1 MPELQLYRRYTQYS
15 VRFPTPPSVFPP
27 NCLSYITHPQA
38 SRPRTTQR
46 TTLPDSRRAHAQ
58 KRRTPQLCVQ
68 LRCSRVRVSGFTRM
82 GHFVRAYARRMRLV
96 VLSSGDVKLVAQGRR
111 ASSVV
116 FRRSSCKSWWLCIL
130 VLHALLA
137 AFFFAREWWIQQ
149 KQQKPIVVILHT
161 PITKEREIA
170 RQ

>member
-1 MPELQLYRRYTQYS
+1 
-15 VRFPTPPSVFPP
+15 
-27 NCLSYITHPQA
+27 
-38 SRPRTTQR
+38 
-46 TTLPDSRRAHAQ
+46 
-58 KRRTPQLCVQ
+58 
-68 LRCSRVRVSGFTRM
+68 M

-116 FRRSSCKSWWLCIL
+116 FRRPSCKSWWLCIL

-137 AFFFAREWWIQQ
+137 AFFFGREWWIQQ

>member
-1 MPELQLYRRYTQYS
+1 
-15 VRFPTPPSVFPP
+15 
-27 NCLSYITHPQA
+27 
-38 SRPRTTQR
+38 
-46 TTLPDSRRAHAQ
+46 
-58 KRRTPQLCVQ
+58 
-68 LRCSRVRVSGFTRM
+68 M

-137 AFFFAREWWIQQ
+137 AFFLVGSGGFNKSSRNQS
-149 KQQKPIVVILHT
+149 
-161 PITKEREIA
+161 
-170 RQ
+170 